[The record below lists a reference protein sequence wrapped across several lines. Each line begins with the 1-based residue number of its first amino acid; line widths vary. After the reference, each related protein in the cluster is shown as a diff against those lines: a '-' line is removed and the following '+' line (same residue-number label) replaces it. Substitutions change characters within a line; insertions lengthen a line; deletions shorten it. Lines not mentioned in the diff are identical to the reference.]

1 MATLLELQE
10 LFRNVSDPD
19 VEQLLRTSPKETR
32 WMVMDEK
39 RRRAEMR
46 EAEKAALAES
56 DIKPRNM
63 LEEYQAN
70 TSSVLGGQ
78 PLGDIG
84 QPDQAQY
91 GGMDSSGGPDPYADQ
106 QGGVEEYALG
116 GAVIPAISALGRTA
130 AASSIPWIAKLA
142 QRLGARAVPQ
152 APGAA
157 ATAAQSAGRLPAGWT
172 IGPHGVPMPPRG
184 GVPGPAGR
192 LSPPH
197 PGDPVITTPFGQIPG
212 RGVNLPQGRGAG
224 VGRPAASPAAATGG
238 ATEAAEEAVKQGL
251 IRRHPYIAGGAGLL
265 AANYMMG
272 DDDEQASSLAGLGGT
287 LADTNAPQGTDQYME
302 LLQRVM
308 DRDDE
313 LRERIGDSRISR
325 KDKIRRVG
333 LAAAEAMM
341 TTPGGFGRG
350 LGAAFGAAGD
360 ELGAISEEEGMM
372 LRNAISEYQVGSRSV
387 VDLVGVISQINNS
400 MNSGGRGGITK
411 SMLIKIMNEE
421 GMANIPEFLSRL
433 AQAEAMVSGQGQ
445 VAQTDFDHSSIDSIY
460 GAD

>member
-10 LFRNVSDPD
+10 LFRNISDPD
-19 VEQLLRTSPKETR
+19 VEQLLRTSPKESR

-63 LEEYQAN
+63 LEEYQSDA
-70 TSSVLGGQ
+70 SSVLGGQ

-84 QPDQAQY
+84 QQDQGQY
-91 GGMDSSGGPDPYADQ
+91 GEMESSGGLDPYADQ
-106 QGGVEEYALG
+106 QDGVLGFSPGGLIPV
-116 GAVIPAISALGRTA
+116 GAAIGRAA
-130 AASSIPWIAKLA
+130 AASSIPWLAKLA
-142 QRLGARAVPQ
+142 QKLGARAVPQ
-152 APGAA
+152 APRAVSG
-157 ATAAQSAGRLPAGWT
+157 AGRLPAGWT
-172 IGPHGVPMPPRG
+172 IGPNGVPMPPRG

-197 PGDPVITTPFGQIPG
+197 PGDPMIDTPFGRIPG
-212 RGVNLPQGRGAG
+212 RGVNLPSGPTPGAG
-224 VGRPAASPAAATGG
+224 ARPMPSGGPSAPAKTVAETAEAATKGN
-238 ATEAAEEAVKQGL
+238 L
-251 IRRHPYIAGGAGLL
+251 ITRHPYIAGGAGLL

-287 LADTNAPQGTDQYME
+287 LADTDAPQGSDQYLK
-302 LLQRVM
+302 LLRRVM
-308 DRDDE
+308 DRGDE
-313 LRERIGDSRISR
+313 LQERIGDSRIST
-325 KDKIRRVG
+325 KDKIRRIG
-333 LAAAEAMM
+333 LAASGAMM
-341 TTPGGFGRG
+341 STPGPFGNAV
-350 LGAAFGAAGD
+350 GAAFTAASD
-360 ELGAISEEEGMM
+360 EMGAISAEENQM
-372 LRNAISEYQVGSRSV
+372 LRTAISEYQVGSGSV
-387 VDLVGVISQINNS
+387 AQLIAAIASINKS

-460 GAD
+460 GTD

>member
-39 RRRAEMR
+39 RRRGEMR

-84 QPDQAQY
+84 QPDQGQY

-106 QGGVEEYALG
+106 QGGVQEYAWG
-116 GAVIPAISALGRTA
+116 GPVIPMAVGALGRTA

-142 QRLGARAVPQ
+142 QRLGARTVPQ

-172 IGPHGVPMPPRG
+172 RGPYGVPMPPRG
-184 GVPGPAGR
+184 GVPGPSGR

-197 PGDPVITTPFGQIPG
+197 LGDPTITTPMGPIPG

-251 IRRHPYIAGGAGLL
+251 IRRHPYLTGGAAALGLG
-265 AANYMMG
+265 YMMG

-313 LRERIGDSRISR
+313 FRERIGGSRVSR

-372 LRNAISEYQVGSRSV
+372 LRNAISEYQVGSGSV
-387 VDLVGVISQINNS
+387 TQLIAAIAAINNS
-400 MNSGGRGGITK
+400 MNSSGRG
-411 SMLIKIMNEE
+411 
-421 GMANIPEFLSRL
+421 RL
-433 AQAEAMVSGQGQ
+433 TEIQ
-445 VAQTDFDHSSIDSIY
+445 VAKLLENYHADDVPGIIARIRQMTSGGSYAAQQTDFDHSSIDSIY